1 MKSYLTYMIVAT
13 VLDSTDTKHLW
24 RCAYGPLLARKH
36 ECEFAAS
43 PCLDGKTA
51 SLGWSLCPCVF
62 PPKMLHLM
70 PGAATLQ
77 QSDKFKD
84 KKTIC
89 VVWR

>member
-51 SLGWSLCPCVF
+51 SLG
-62 PPKMLHLM
+62 
-70 PGAATLQ
+70 
-77 QSDKFKD
+77 
-84 KKTIC
+84 
-89 VVWR
+89 